1 MELRKLTDIEIG
13 TVATID
19 SFTDEETS
27 ILLLEMGCLPG
38 ESIEISNIAPLG
50 DPIAIKVSGYK
61 LRHRKKETTTILVR

>member
-27 ILLLEMGCLPG
+27 ILLLEM
-38 ESIEISNIAPLG
+38 
-50 DPIAIKVSGYK
+50 
-61 LRHRKKETTTILVR
+61 

>member
-38 ESIEISNIAPLG
+38 ESIEIS
-50 DPIAIKVSGYK
+50 KVDF
-61 LRHRKKETTTILVR
+61 LWC